1 MYYLKFEIFLADE
14 SQTVAKLIFQQYFVI
29 NHDNLTNN
37 KHKWQ
42 NFVFQCLSMMD
53 IECALDTLV
62 MLSVNLSSEIRT
74 KVLHRCAK
82 VASQTQ

>member
-1 MYYLKFEIFLADE
+1 
-14 SQTVAKLIFQQYFVI
+14 
-29 NHDNLTNN
+29 
-37 KHKWQ
+37 
-42 NFVFQCLSMMD
+42 MMD

-62 MLSVNLSSEIRT
+62 MLNVNLSSEIRT